1 MKCALI
7 RWWMEEY
14 IDGTLQGRRLQWM
27 EKHLQECPACAQE
40 LAWHRSLRDALNPEI
55 LSAPPQDMWQDFQ
68 RRLAERGQPTRTFR
82 PAWWQWGT
90 AAAAAACA
98 LVLGVVSWNSQPPV
112 YEAVSPVKQSDTQNV
127 ASSAPQAGMRAP
139 ERVEASVPPAPALA
153 MGSPAVRS
161 AGKMQATPTKRPA
174 PSPVQNA
181 ARPLAQAD
189 REVSLP
195 APQPVASLAYAEVRN
210 EQGELVAKVV
220 LQTTYDENGQPTAVQ
235 IECDTPTAVEVENNE
250 QPLDSSNHSDDTR
263 GSAGSPAPTA
273 GSRPG
278 LSD

>member
-1 MKCALI
+1 MKCALV

-14 IDGTLQGRRLQWM
+14 IDGALQGRRLQWV
-27 EKHLQECPACAQE
+27 EKHLQECSACAQE
-40 LAWHRSLRDALNPEI
+40 LAWHRLLSDTLKPEV
-55 LSAPPQDMWQDFQ
+55 LSVPPQDMWQDFQ
-68 RRLAERGQPTRTFR
+68 RRLAERRQPTHTFR

-90 AAAAAACA
+90 AAAAAVCA
-98 LVLGVVSWNSQPPV
+98 VVLGIVWWNEQPSVS
-112 YEAVSPVKQSDTQNV
+112 EAVAPVKRSDAQNI
-127 ASSAPQAGMRAP
+127 APSEPQAGAKAT
-139 ERVEASVPPAPALA
+139 ESVQALVPPPPTFT
-153 MGSPAVRS
+153 MGSPDVRS
-161 AGKMQATPTKRPA
+161 VSKVPATPTKRLGYA
-174 PSPVQNA
+174 PVQIA

-189 REVSLP
+189 RKVSLP

-250 QPLDSSNHSDDTR
+250 QPLDSSYHSDDTR
-263 GSAGSPAPTA
+263 GSAGGPAPTA

>member
-112 YEAVSPVKQSDTQNV
+112 YEAVAPVKQSDTQNV
-127 ASSAPQAGMRAP
+127 ASSAPQAGAKATESVQAP
-139 ERVEASVPPAPALA
+139 VPPLPTFT
-153 MGSPAVRS
+153 MGSPDVRS
-161 AGKMQATPTKRPA
+161 VSKVPATPTKRLGYA
-174 PSPVQNA
+174 PVQIA

-250 QPLDSSNHSDDTR
+250 QPLDSSYHSDDTR